1 MSTEKIE
8 TEKQAPEVIENGT
21 VNQTPETPQ
30 NDPPVKRGRGRPS
43 NAEKKLIAEGVPH
56 ANASQAAPKPTR
68 QKKGAK
74 SGEEIAALGKQLAG
88 IHQMAAMLT
97 GMPEL
102 AIHEQEGV
110 MLAGGILGV
119 AEQYDLSID
128 GKTGAALQL
137 LAAAAMVYGPRL
149 MQINAR
155 MKQAKAQQA
164 TDVAFREAGPQ
175 VPGFDNGQFPAN

>member
-1 MSTEKIE
+1 MTTEKIE
-8 TEKQAPEVIENGT
+8 TEKQTPEVQENST
-21 VNQTPETPQ
+21 ANPAADIPQ

-43 NAEKKLIAEGVPH
+43 NAEKKLIAEGVPN
-56 ANASQAAPKPTR
+56 ASASQAAPKPTR
-68 QKKGAK
+68 QKKASK
-74 SGEEIAALGKQLAG
+74 SADEIAALGKQLAG

-137 LAAAAMVYGPRL
+137 LAAAAMIYGPRA
-149 MQINAR
+149 MAINAR
-155 MKQAKAQQA
+155 MKQAKSKQA
-164 TDVAFREAGPQ
+164 TDVAFREAAQ
-175 VPGFDNGQFPAN
+175 QTPGFDNGQFPAN

>member
-1 MSTEKIE
+1 MTTEKIE
-8 TEKQAPEVIENGT
+8 TEKQTPEVIENGA
-21 VNQTPETPQ
+21 QTPTQDTPQ
-30 NDPPVKRGRGRPS
+30 NEPPVKRGRGRPS

-56 ANASQAAPKPTR
+56 ASASQATPKPTR
-68 QKKGAK
+68 QKKAAK

-119 AEQYDLSID
+119 ADQYDLSID

-155 MKQAKAQQA
+155 MKQAKKNQA
-164 TDVAFREAGPQ
+164 TDASFREVAPQ
-175 VPGFDNGQFPAN
+175 TPGFDNGQFPAN